1 MNIKNKTPI
10 YYINVTLFVLISIGV
25 ALAAIY
31 IKPETVHSIT
41 ENNGN
46 EEALS
51 ESSKLHTEQVKT
63 NDECSKDETDSCEIN
78 STVYDIEPNN
88 ISIINEYEAS
98 GIKIERLSLN
108 EISSNSMEKSE
119 ISNNEEC
126 DLESKIIDEQKTLT
140 LSAIITGNSP
150 MAMINNEIVK
160 IGMEIQGFIIEDI
173 QHDHVSLEKNGIHTH
188 LKIKKVENLS
198 FKNSKNNQDSLLN
211 RIVRDEW
218 TVAIENIK
226 NAPDFKGELI
236 NSGIHKQFRGWF
248 PKRIYELRNGQLWK
262 QISDES
268 KVYSFYMPRAAVYKV
283 PKRYKMKVCW
293 AKKTVDVERVNL
305 IGKSSIEC
313 FYGGNHSDAIFK
325 LKDGTVWKKKSEW
338 ISESKTGCLEI
349 LLYKEFSNDM
359 YMMFRESDEILKVSP
374 IHNYYEGRI
383 VNYFKDIK
391 DNIIIVLDNG
401 QKWVQLD
408 TGFTNYCLTYPN
420 IIIYQGDDGN
430 HMISFEDYDITIP
443 VRKTFGIVKNLR

>member
-293 AKKTVDVERVNL
+293 AKETVDVERVNL

-313 FYGGNHSDAIFK
+313 FYGGNHSDAIF
-325 LKDGTVWKKKSEW
+325 
-338 ISESKTGCLEI
+338 
-349 LLYKEFSNDM
+349 
-359 YMMFRESDEILKVSP
+359 
-374 IHNYYEGRI
+374 H
-383 VNYFKDIK
+383 
-391 DNIIIVLDNG
+391 
-401 QKWVQLD
+401 
-408 TGFTNYCLTYPN
+408 YCQY
-420 IIIYQGDDGN
+420 
-430 HMISFEDYDITIP
+430 S
-443 VRKTFGIVKNLR
+443 VKH